1 MITTT
6 VVCVATYYR
15 QVKENIMIKI
25 TKEMILESNDTSW
38 WLKNALRTLLNRDP
52 VDALNDVE
60 VLKIVAEKE
69 LLPKIAYRSTQK

>member
-15 QVKENIMIKI
+15 QVKENIMIKL
-25 TKEMILESNDTSW
+25 TKEMILESSDASD
-38 WLKNALRTLLNRDP
+38 WLKNTLRTLLERDP

-69 LLPKIAYRSTQK
+69 LLPKIAYRSTQ

>member
-38 WLKNALRTLLNRDP
+38 WLKNALRTLLERDP

>member
-6 VVCVATYYR
+6 AVGVTAYYR
-15 QVKENIMIKI
+15 QVKENIMIKL
-25 TKEMILESNDTSW
+25 TKEMILESSDASD
-38 WLKNALRTLLNRDP
+38 WLKNTLRTLLERDP

-69 LLPKIAYRSTQK
+69 LLPKIAYRSIQ

>member
-1 MITTT
+1 
-6 VVCVATYYR
+6 
-15 QVKENIMIKI
+15 MIKI

-38 WLKNALRTLLNRDP
+38 WLKNALRTLLERDP

-69 LLPKIAYRSTQK
+69 LLPKIAYRSTQ

>member
-69 LLPKIAYRSTQK
+69 LLPKIAYRSTQ

>member
-1 MITTT
+1 
-6 VVCVATYYR
+6 
-15 QVKENIMIKI
+15 
-25 TKEMILESNDTSW
+25 MILESNDTSD
-38 WLKNALRTLLNRDP
+38 WLKNSLRTLLERDP

>member
-38 WLKNALRTLLNRDP
+38 WLKNALRTQLERDP

-69 LLPKIAYRSTQK
+69 LLPKIAYRSTQ

>member
-1 MITTT
+1 M
-6 VVCVATYYR
+6 
-15 QVKENIMIKI
+15 KI
-25 TKEMILESNDTSW
+25 TKEMILESDDASD
-38 WLKNALRTLLNRDP
+38 WLKNALRTLLKRDP

>member
-1 MITTT
+1 
-6 VVCVATYYR
+6 
-15 QVKENIMIKI
+15 MIKI

-38 WLKNALRTLLNRDP
+38 WLKKALRTLLERDP

-69 LLPKIAYRSTQK
+69 LLPKIVYRSAR

>member
-1 MITTT
+1 MSH
-6 VVCVATYYR
+6 AGNDELKEKALEE
-15 QVKENIMIKI
+15 KENIMIKI
-25 TKEMILESNDTSW
+25 TKEMILESDDASW
-38 WLKNALRTLLNRDP
+38 WLKNALRTLLERDP

>member
-1 MITTT
+1 MSH
-6 VVCVATYYR
+6 AGNDELKEKALEE
-15 QVKENIMIKI
+15 KENTMIKI
-25 TKEMILESNDTSW
+25 TKEMILESDDASD
-38 WLKNALRTLLNRDP
+38 WLKNALRTLLKRDP

>member
-38 WLKNALRTLLNRDP
+38 WLKNALRTLLERDP

-69 LLPKIAYRSTQK
+69 LLPKIAYRSTQ

>member
-25 TKEMILESNDTSW
+25 TKEMILESDDTSD
-38 WLKNALRTLLNRDP
+38 WLKNALRTVLKRDP

-60 VLKIVAEKE
+60 VLKLVAEKE
-69 LLPKIAYRSTQK
+69 LIPKIAYRSTQ